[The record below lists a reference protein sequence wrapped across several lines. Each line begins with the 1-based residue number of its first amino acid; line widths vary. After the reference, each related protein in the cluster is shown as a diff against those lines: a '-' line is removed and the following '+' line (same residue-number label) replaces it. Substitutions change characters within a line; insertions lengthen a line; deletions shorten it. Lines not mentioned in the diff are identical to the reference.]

1 MRFRSTRHFI
11 MLVCGVVLSIYA
23 FVWLLTSASSSHVTV
38 NKSSIPLEY
47 QARCRFQ
54 EIAFEGEEAEVS
66 AEYKLRGVAV
76 VFRHGERSAM
86 SQKPSFDCACFRDD
100 DRRTFETLQQ
110 EINSDKFAEFVK
122 VDPKFSGYPKTP
134 HRSQCS
140 PANMTAEGALMIN
153 RMSSFLRSKY
163 QPARLFSGEH
173 MDVKI
178 VSSQYHRTFQSALS
192 FIQAFFHKPSSFIPS
207 LNLIASNF
215 TFLCTSPACVCSQA
229 KHWRSAL
236 YDSEHQAYFLS
247 HGSKSLIESIQALK
261 SLPAFENAM
270 DPLALAIN
278 ETFVH
283 GEEMY
288 AARDGLIARKLQSV
302 EAYAVLYEVGK
313 MLYYLQKQPHS
324 KIIRIFSG
332 HDTVLI
338 PLARS
343 LRIPY
348 IEPPYYATRMVFE
361 AYDQPESPLLV
372 RLLYDGVDVT
382 SHLSFCRDKLIDGLC
397 PASALQNYVNNFIKN
412 TLGVSS
418 IAEVCKD

>member
-1 MRFRSTRHFI
+1 MRFRSTRHFA
-11 MLVCGVVLSIYA
+11 MLVCGVFLSIYA
-23 FVWLLTSASSSHVTV
+23 FVWLLTSGSSSHVTV

-54 EIAFEGEEAEVS
+54 ETAFEGEEAEVS

-110 EINSDKFAEFVK
+110 EINSDKFAEFVR
-122 VDPKFSGYPKTP
+122 VDPKFSGYPRTP

-192 FIQAFFHKPSSFIPS
+192 FIQAFFPKPSSFIPS
-207 LNLIASNF
+207 LNLIVSYFQVYLSNFEIQASNF

-247 HGSKSLIESIQALK
+247 HGSKPLIESIQALK

-270 DPLALAIN
+270 DPLALVDTALGNYICRRKALPCAGKQCLTYDMLNQAIN

-324 KIIRIFSG
+324 KIIRVIYG
-332 HDTVLI
+332 LI
-338 PLARS
+338 YRK
-343 LRIPY
+343 
-348 IEPPYYATRMVFE
+348 T
-361 AYDQPESPLLV
+361 
-372 RLLYDGVDVT
+372 
-382 SHLSFCRDKLIDGLC
+382 
-397 PASALQNYVNNFIKN
+397 
-412 TLGVSS
+412 
-418 IAEVCKD
+418 